1 MVGLDWRAIDAA
13 KLATEPFD
21 HVAIS
26 QVLEPDCASALPREY
41 PAIRSPGSFSL
52 ADAPP
57 GPVLSGLI
65 DDLLSARF
73 RARMEQIF
81 SLDLEGRP
89 AVVTLRG
96 QCSPRDG
103 RIHTDSKSKILSLL
117 LYLNDD
123 WAGSE
128 GQLRLLCDETDIE
141 SHTVEISAALG
152 SLVAFKRTDNSWH
165 GHTTY
170 AGPRRVLQ
178 LNYLQSSRASLVG
191 TLRHRLSALSKRRAA

>member
-1 MVGLDWRAIDAA
+1 MVGLDWRAIDTA
-13 KLATEPFD
+13 KLASEPFD
-21 HVAIS
+21 HIALN
-26 QVLEPDCASALPREY
+26 QVLEPACASVLPREY

-57 GPVLSGLI
+57 GPILSGLV
-65 DDLLSARF
+65 DDLLSQRF

-81 SLDLEGRP
+81 GLNLEGRP

-96 QCSPRDG
+96 QCSARDG

-128 GQLRLLCDETDIE
+128 GQLRLLRNETDLE
-141 SHTVEISAALG
+141 SHAVEIPATLG
-152 SLVAFKRTDNSWH
+152 SLVAFRRTDNSWH
-165 GHTTY
+165 GHTAY

-191 TLRHRLSALSKRRAA
+191 ALRHRFSALSKRRAA